1 MTSKNKKSISKF
13 VISDD
18 NIKGGLKPKDDPD
31 KLNKEDF
38 EEADEGEETE
48 EIYDVDEGEE
58 EVEIE
63 GEEENDE
70 IQKEEDEEDEEVEV
84 DEDEKENIDEVDDEC
99 IYKLTKPSKKK
110 KNALNIDIEIEDNFE
125 DEIEEEINNKYVKPN
140 ERRTK
145 PYLFEFERVRLLGD
159 RARQLSMGAKPMIKN
174 IEIMDPRQIS
184 KLELEKK
191 VIPLIIL
198 RELPNGLIEKWK
210 VSELNFF

>member
-1 MTSKNKKSISKF
+1 MPSKTKKSVSKF
-13 VISDD
+13 IVSED
-18 NIKGGLKPKDDPD
+18 NMKGGLKPKDDPD
-31 KLNKEDF
+31 KLDKEEF
-38 EEADEGEETE
+38 EEREETE
-48 EIYDVDEGEE
+48 EIEEDEEGEEGEEDEGEE
-58 EVEIE
+58 DEEGGEEEEE
-63 GEEENDE
+63 GEEEE
-70 IQKEEDEEDEEVEV
+70 GEDEEENVE
-84 DEDEKENIDEVDDEC
+84 EVDDDC

-110 KNALNIDIEIEDNFE
+110 KNTLNIDIEIEDNFE

-140 ERRTK
+140 ERKTK

-174 IEIMDPRQIS
+174 IEVMDPRAIA

>member
-1 MTSKNKKSISKF
+1 MPSKTKKSVSKF
-13 VISDD
+13 IVSED
-18 NIKGGLKPKDDPD
+18 NMKGGLKPKDDPD
-31 KLNKEDF
+31 KLDKEEF
-38 EEADEGEETE
+38 EEREETE
-48 EIYDVDEGEE
+48 EIEEDEEGEEGEEDEGEE
-58 EVEIE
+58 DEDEE
-63 GEEENDE
+63 GEEEE
-70 IQKEEDEEDEEVEV
+70 EEEGEDEEENVE
-84 DEDEKENIDEVDDEC
+84 EVDDDC

-110 KNALNIDIEIEDNFE
+110 KNTLNIDIEIEDNFE

-140 ERRTK
+140 ERKTK

-174 IEIMDPRQIS
+174 IEVMDPRAIA